1 MRRQSFCIRLCRAGC
16 RAEGASGAEL
26 PRGCRRFL
34 DAKEPEGPGERRAE
48 LDEEAL
54 AAYDAAEID
63 GGKLSAAVVA
73 LLPMAEGEEGV
84 LAAES
89 GADVEEQL
97 SAIFEELWAAAG
109 DIERAVGPYRRDDA
123 TPDPEPEPEP
133 EPEPVSL
140 FDKSGA
146 LDLSVVEQVWLCFHE
161 TQRTVAGVRA
171 QRVRTLRKMGES
183 SMGLSRRK
191 AVDQG
196 EVYNKGDHRMM
207 SRDRKVEDIAA
218 VTRVDRTSTKLR
230 TIYNNELQQV
240 EPYRK
245 AKMLHAHT
253 FKITNCM
260 PENGPSKEG
269 NHPGILQNTCAPP
282 FIPCRCAAGCCL
294 TRIAAGMCAVCWW
307 IPSARIRTSRCARRR
322 ASCRCRCASSHSQTP
337 VTTSG
342 RLLTCFCP
350 YRRRRRCRAG
360 SG

>member
-1 MRRQSFCIRLCRAGC
+1 M
-16 RAEGASGAEL
+16 SGAEL

-63 GGKLSAAVVA
+63 GAKLSAAVVA
-73 LLPMAEGEEGV
+73 LLPMAEGEEGG

-97 SAIFEELWAAAG
+97 SAIFAELWAAAG

-171 QRVRTLRKMGES
+171 HRVRTLRKMGES

-282 FIPCRCAAGCCL
+282 FIPSVPPAA
-294 TRIAAGMCAVCWW
+294 V
-307 IPSARIRTSRCARRR
+307 
-322 ASCRCRCASSHSQTP
+322 
-337 VTTSG
+337 
-342 RLLTCFCP
+342 
-350 YRRRRRCRAG
+350 
-360 SG
+360 